1 MAEQVTLHLGVADR
15 LQNFHLL
22 LRFHPFGRRR
32 HVEALGEASD
42 RVDDCR
48 A

>member
-1 MAEQVTLHLGVADR
+1 
-15 LQNFHLL
+15 